1 MKKLAGCFLEL
12 FICKKSLRGIAE
24 KKLEV
29 KSAVDKRIKRL
40 AGLNEPSINY
50 KKKAKPMCELK
61 IGGIRFEQKTCPLLF
76 RTCLTL

>member
-1 MKKLAGCFLEL
+1 MQKELAGN
-12 FICKKSLRGIAE
+12 SR

-29 KSAVDKRIKRL
+29 KSAVNKRIKKL

-76 RTCLTL
+76 RTCLSL

>member
-24 KKLEV
+24 KNL
-29 KSAVDKRIKRL
+29 KSKARSKNAFKKL
-40 AGLNEPSINY
+40 AGLNKPSINY

-76 RTCLTL
+76 RTCLSL

>member
-24 KKLEV
+24 KNLKLKARSINAL
-29 KSAVDKRIKRL
+29 KSCQIHLK
-40 AGLNEPSINY
+40 PSINY

-76 RTCLTL
+76 RTWLTL